1 MRNDQQRAEPREYQ
15 APRLQRFGTF
25 RQITREGF
33 VGNVDGGL
41 ILGNDGTSSPAADAV
56 TATPRGSR

>member
-1 MRNDQQRAEPREYQ
+1 MTQPPARAYA

-25 RQITREGF
+25 REITREGF

-41 ILGNDGTSSPAADAV
+41 ILGPNGT
-56 TATPRGSR
+56 TATANEPATSPPPGSR